1 MQSLARPFSILLA
14 LTVVLL
20 IALFFQTRSISTLEH
35 TQRLDSFLQ
44 LRELDAQLDEQTLLI
59 STGVQNQ
66 YDTQVQYRRALDR
79 LLENLLDAQSR
90 FHQGLDTESLALLHQ
105 YQQAQQDKAAFTEE
119 IKHYAALIRNAL
131 LYMPQ
136 LVQELRQEE
145 HPQRDDSARVM
156 SQLFRYHLFPDQRAL
171 EQLYE
176 TVAEFQNTLEDEHP
190 ALLAFAH
197 QASSNLRHLDS
208 LHRYRD
214 GFNQIDTRS
223 LLRSLETS
231 YQRHYHKRSRHAEAF
246 TLTLLLLS
254 SLLMLLLGGMFQRL
268 HQLNHRSEQA
278 RTRLQDA
285 VNSLSEAFAL
295 FDRHGQLVL
304 YNKRWLEFYPWLKD
318 AETLDWS
325 HQQALNEAAGITTSV
340 SIQTPLDTTQNYLE
354 HTPDGRWYQ
363 ASNNPTAEG
372 GIASVRTNITET
384 QQTHLRLRQL
394 GRALEQ
400 SPSAVMITDTQGII
414 EYINP
419 KLSEM
424 TGYASEE
431 LLGQNNSIL
440 KSGEMPAGLFA
451 EMWQQLRDGQTWSGQ
466 LLNRKKDGSLFWD
479 STSISPLRDDGGVI
493 SHFIAV
499 KEDITERLRAE
510 EQLRMVAAVFETSN
524 EAIMIADQQG
534 RIKVVNAA
542 FERITGYAAHE
553 VQGHNPSLLSSGRHD
568 RIFYEQMWDS
578 LIRQGNWSGEI
589 WNRRKDGSVY
599 PEWLSISALH
609 DEEGQITEFVSVF
622 SDITS
627 RKEAEAHIRHQA
639 YYDALTQLPNRSLL
653 LDRLA
658 VAIHTAERD
667 QQTLSVLF
675 IDLDRF
681 KYVNDTL
688 GHEYGDEL
696 LVQVA
701 RRLGNCVRES
711 DTVARF
717 GGDEFVI
724 LLHNIHS
731 DRDAAL
737 VAEKIIRRLSDPFTL
752 AGREIVI
759 GASIGLAMFPGESD
773 DPDTLLRNADL
784 AMYRAKQT
792 GRNRFQFFTNSLQ
805 EHANNLMEMEQDL
818 RLALEQNQ
826 LEIYYQPLVRAQSG
840 RVTGVEA
847 LLRWHHPTQGMIPPD
862 QFIPLAED
870 TGLIGPIGQWILET
884 ACRQVSQWH
893 QQGLKFYLSVNISGR
908 QRDLGL
914 DAELLSSILE
924 RTELAAGQLVLE
936 ITEGMLL
943 DNSDETIAWLQS
955 FCDLGIHLA
964 IDDFG
969 TGYSSLSYLKRFP
982 IDTLKIDREFIRELT
997 LDNEDALLVEA
1008 IISMARSLKLRLIA
1022 EGVET
1027 AEQRSALFRL
1037 GCEYLQGYH
1046 FSRPLPAE
1054 QLISWIQ
1061 SYQPERLTLR

>member
-1 MQSLARPFSILLA
+1 MQSMARPFLLL
-14 LTVVLL
+14 LTLIIAIM
-20 IALFFQTRSISTLEH
+20 IALFFQTRAINSVDH
-35 TQRLDSFLQ
+35 TQRLDQLLQ
-44 LRELDAQLDEQTLLI
+44 LRELDAVLDEQTLLI
-59 STGVQNQ
+59 ATGVQHQ
-66 YDTQVQYRRALDR
+66 YDIQVNFRREHDQLMNQMLTTESAFNQGLNQPSIE
-79 LLENLLDAQSR
+79 LLESYYQLQQR
-90 FHQGLDTESLALLHQ
+90 KYAL
-105 YQQAQQDKAAFTEE
+105 TEE

-131 LYMPQ
+131 LYMPT
-136 LVQELRQEE
+136 LVEELRDQN
-145 HPQRDDSARVM
+145 HPQRDVAARLM
-156 SQLFRYHLFPDQRAL
+156 SQLFRYHLFPDQKRLTELRQAT
-171 EQLYE
+171 EQLHL
-176 TVAEFQNTLEDEHP
+176 ATLDNQP
-190 ALLAFAH
+190 ALMAFAN
-197 QASSNLRHLDS
+197 QANSNLRHLES
-208 LHRYRD
+208 LHQFRD
-214 GFNQIDTRS
+214 EFNHVDTS
-223 LLRSLETS
+223 SQLRTLEKS
-231 YQRHYHKRSRHAEAF
+231 YQNHYNQRSRHAEVF
-246 TLTLLLLS
+246 TLTLLLLTC
-254 SLLMLLLGGMFQRL
+254 LLMLLLGEMFRRL
-268 HQLNHRSEQA
+268 QQLNNRSEQA

-295 FDRHGQLVL
+295 FDKHGRLVL
-304 YNKRWLEFYPWLKD
+304 YNQRWLAFYPWLQQRN
-318 AETLDWS
+318 AEDWS
-325 HQQALNEAAGITTSV
+325 TLQSINKSQGVTTSSPIAV
-340 SIQTPLDTTQNYLE
+340 PLDTTQNYLE
-354 HTPDGRWYQ
+354 HTPDGSWYQ

-384 QQTHLRLRQL
+384 QQAHLKLRQL

-424 TGYASEE
+424 TGYTSDE
-431 LLGQNNSIL
+431 LLGQNNNIL
-440 KSGEMPAGLFA
+440 KSGKVSADIFT
-451 EMWQQLRDGQTWSGQ
+451 EMWQQLRDGNTWSGQ
-466 LLNRKKDGSLFWD
+466 LLNRKKDGTLFWD
-479 STSISPLRDDGGVI
+479 STSISPLRTDEGEI

-499 KEDITERLRAE
+499 KEDITERLRTE

-524 EAIMIADQQG
+524 EAIMVADHQG
-534 RIKVVNAA
+534 TIKVVNAA
-542 FERITGYAAHE
+542 FERITGYSADE
-553 VQGHNPSLLSSGRHD
+553 VSGQNPSLLSSGRHD
-568 RIFYEQMWDS
+568 RVFYDDMWSS
-578 LIRQGNWSGEI
+578 LNSEGCWSGEI

-609 DEEGQITEFVSVF
+609 DDEGQITEFVSVF

-653 LDRLA
+653 LDRLE
-658 VAIHTAERD
+658 VAIITAERD
-667 QQTLSVLF
+667 QQTISVLF

-696 LVQVA
+696 LVEA
-701 RRLGNCVRES
+701 AKRLTSCVRES

-752 AGREIVI
+752 AGRDIII
-759 GASIGLAMFPGESD
+759 GASVGLAMYPGESD

-792 GRNRFQFFTNSLQ
+792 GRNRFQFFTSSLQ
-805 EHANNLMEMEQDL
+805 EHANTLMEMEQDL
-818 RLALEQNQ
+818 RLALEHEQ
-826 LEIYYQPLVRAQSG
+826 LEIYYQPLVRTQSG

-847 LLRWHHPTQGMIPPD
+847 LLRWHHPTLGMVSPE

-870 TGLIGPIGQWILET
+870 TGLIGPIGQWVLET
-884 ACRQVSQWH
+884 ACQQVSQWQ
-893 QQGLKFYLSVNISGR
+893 QQGLKLYLSVNISGR
-908 QRDLGL
+908 QRDLGM
-914 DAELLSSILE
+914 DAPLLRRILMQAKLSAE
-924 RTELAAGQLVLE
+924 QLVLE

-955 FCDLGIHLA
+955 FCDLGVHLA

-969 TGYSSLSYLKRFP
+969 TGYSALSYLKRFP
-982 IDTLKIDREFIRELT
+982 IDTLKIDREFVRDLT
-997 LDNEDALLVEA
+997 LANEDALLVEA

-1027 AEQRSALFRL
+1027 AEQRAVLFSL
-1037 GCEYLQGYH
+1037 GCEFLQGYY
-1046 FSRPLPAE
+1046 FARPMPAE
-1054 QLISWIQ
+1054 ALVAWMAD
-1061 SYQPERLTLR
+1061 YRPTRLS